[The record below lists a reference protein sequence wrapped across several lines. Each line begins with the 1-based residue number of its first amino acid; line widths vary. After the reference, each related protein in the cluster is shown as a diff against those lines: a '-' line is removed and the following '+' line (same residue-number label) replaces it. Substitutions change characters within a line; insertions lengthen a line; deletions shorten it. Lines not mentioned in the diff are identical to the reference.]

1 MSMSQSFSLCCYMID
16 TGTVV
21 GIAVALA
28 AVIIIIV
35 IIMGVVIGVLV
46 ARNRRYKLSVQQHAV

>member
-1 MSMSQSFSLCCYMID
+1 MSMSQSFSLGCYMIYV
-16 TGTVV
+16 GTVV
-21 GIAVALA
+21 GVAVALA